1 MAEEVEMLGMVD
13 MRVMVDPEVTRQFMA
28 LEITAAATEMMMIVI
43 IPRMVEMVDAEET
56 QLVDVAEMVT
66 TVQTK
71 PLSA

>member
-1 MAEEVEMLGMVD
+1 
-13 MRVMVDPEVTRQFMA
+13 
-28 LEITAAATEMMMIVI
+28 
-43 IPRMVEMVDAEET
+43 MVEMVDAEET

>member
-1 MAEEVEMLGMVD
+1 MVLEM
-13 MRVMVDPEVTRQFMA
+13 
-28 LEITAAATEMMMIVI
+28 TAAATEMMMIVI